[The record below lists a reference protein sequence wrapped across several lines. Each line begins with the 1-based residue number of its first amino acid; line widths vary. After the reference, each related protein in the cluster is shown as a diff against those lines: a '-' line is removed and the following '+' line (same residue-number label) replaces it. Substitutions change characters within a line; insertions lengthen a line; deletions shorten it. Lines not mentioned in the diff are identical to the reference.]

1 MASNGNETR
10 ENARN
15 SISQYVCQAF
25 DVSQHNLTKTLPLF
39 ADKCELKD
47 LFSKISG
54 IPEENIEYVK
64 LQLRDPVSILQIHNA
79 LQWTSTPNWS
89 DDYSSSTTFQDG
101 DVLYYRLVPL
111 LFWHVI
117 SLSYSLYSRQGQ
129 NRTTGGVDSRRAQ
142 GTHQKGHSQQF
153 DLLTA

>member
-1 MASNGNETR
+1 MASNGNEAR

-15 SISQYVCQAF
+15 SIPQYVCQVF
-25 DVSQHNLTKTLPLF
+25 DMSQHNLTKILPL
-39 ADKCELKD
+39 ADKCELKN
-47 LFSKISG
+47 LLSKISE

-79 LQWTSTPNWS
+79 LQWTSTPNRS

-111 LFWHVI
+111 L
-117 SLSYSLYSRQGQ
+117 L
-129 NRTTGGVDSRRAQ
+129 
-142 GTHQKGHSQQF
+142 
-153 DLLTA
+153 